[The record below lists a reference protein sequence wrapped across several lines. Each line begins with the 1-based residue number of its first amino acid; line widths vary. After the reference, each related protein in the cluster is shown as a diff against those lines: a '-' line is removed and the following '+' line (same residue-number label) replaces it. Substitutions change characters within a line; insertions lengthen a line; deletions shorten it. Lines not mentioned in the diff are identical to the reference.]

1 MNSLKQGWRITADIN
16 PHNKAGDSPKLRSG
30 ERQEGKPQIAA
41 HKRQGR
47 CFMDVVY
54 YTNQGGREVNEDSL
68 FMTEGAY
75 VVCDGLG
82 GHASGEVAS
91 NCAVKVMSELCESN
105 TPYTAE
111 LINTFYLRANQAV
124 IALKEQALTTIVG
137 GFVRNGI
144 FYYQG
149 VGDSR
154 LYYFR
159 DGKVYAQTKD
169 DSVCQA
175 AVDLGSMSYEEIR
188 TSEDRSRLL
197 KVLGNDPGLKIMRK
211 YDPIIMKKGDAF
223 LVCSD
228 GFWEH
233 VLDQEMTETLTQ
245 AKDAE
250 EWLNLMLRIQ
260 YGRAKNRDD
269 NYTVICAIVEEND
282 ATGEEHTETAPV
294 SKNVIESALTSIP
307 ESTAERLHDEV
318 QVERFESMPVK
329 EVEVIPSS
337 AEKSE
342 DTGDKAFQ
350 VPYESQFKRVNS
362 DENVTLSYDSPAS
375 GIRPDRFDETDEEYY
390 EDEYYDEEPKKEGF
404 FSRLFRR

>member
-1 MNSLKQGWRITADIN
+1 
-16 PHNKAGDSPKLRSG
+16 
-30 ERQEGKPQIAA
+30 
-41 HKRQGR
+41 
-47 CFMDVVY
+47 MDVVY
-54 YTNQGGREVNEDSL
+54 YTNKGGREVNEDSL
-68 FMTEGAY
+68 FFTEGAY

-91 NCAVKVMSELCESN
+91 NCAVKVMSELCQSN
-105 TPYTAE
+105 TPYTPD

-124 IALKEQALTTIVG
+124 TALKEQALTTIVG
-137 GFVRNGI
+137 GFVRNGV

-159 DGKVYAQTKD
+159 DGRIYAQTKD

-175 AVDLGSMSYEEIR
+175 AVDLGTMSYEEIR
-188 TSEDRSRLL
+188 TSEDRSRLI

-211 YDPIIMKKGDAF
+211 YDPIIMRKGDAF

-233 VLDQEMTETLTQ
+233 VLDQEMTETLMQ
-245 AKDAE
+245 AGNAE

-269 NYTVICAIVEEND
+269 NYTVICAIVEEKD
-282 ATGEEHTETAPV
+282 AAGEDHADTVPV
-294 SKNVIESALTSIP
+294 SRSIIESALTDIP
-307 ESTAERLHDEV
+307 ESVAEKLRDEV
-318 QVERFESMPVK
+318 HTEQFESMPVR
-329 EVEVIPSS
+329 EVEVDPVADSRDGAVSRASS
-337 AEKSE
+337 
-342 DTGDKAFQ
+342 D
-350 VPYESQFKRVNS
+350 VRRESQFKRI
-362 DENVTLSYDSPAS
+362 ENRDP
-375 GIRPDRFDETDEEYY
+375 GIRPDRYDTADEEYY
-390 EDEYYDEEPKKEGF
+390 GGDQDEPKKEGF

>member
-1 MNSLKQGWRITADIN
+1 
-16 PHNKAGDSPKLRSG
+16 
-30 ERQEGKPQIAA
+30 
-41 HKRQGR
+41 
-47 CFMDVVY
+47 MDVVY

-91 NCAVKVMSELCESN
+91 NCAVKVMSELCEGN
-105 TPYTAE
+105 VPYTQD

-137 GFVRNGI
+137 GFVRDGI
-144 FYYQG
+144 FYYQS

-159 DGKVYAQTKD
+159 DGKVFAQTKD

-175 AVDLGSMSYEEIR
+175 AVDLGTMSYEEIR

-197 KVLGNDPGLKIMRK
+197 KVLGNDPELKIMRK
-211 YDPIIMKKGDAF
+211 YDPISMKKGDAF

-233 VLDQEMTETLTQ
+233 VLDQEMTETLLQ
-245 AKDAE
+245 AHDAE

-269 NYTVICAIVEEND
+269 NYTVICARVEEND
-282 ATGEEHTETAPV
+282 AAGEEHTDTVPV
-294 SKNVIESALTSIP
+294 SKGVIESALTSIP
-307 ESTAERLHDEV
+307 ESTAEKLHDEV
-318 QVERFESMPVK
+318 HTEQFESMPVK
-329 EVEVIPSS
+329 EVEVEAP
-337 AEKSE
+337 AVTDNGTAN
-342 DTGDKAFQ
+342 DTPFN
-350 VPYESQFKRVNS
+350 VPYESQFKRVN
-362 DENVTLSYDSPAS
+362 DDDNVTLSYDSSMPNVKS
-375 GIRPDRFDETDEEYY
+375 DGYDEADNEDYD
-390 EDEYYDEEPKKEGF
+390 DEYYDEEPKKGF
-404 FSRLFRR
+404 FARLFRR